1 MKFAIHNLSGRENAM
16 IELVMFDV
24 KLKKMSQRA
33 IICGH

>member
-1 MKFAIHNLSGRENAM
+1 MKFAIHHLSGREYGLV
-16 IELVMFDV
+16 ELVMFDV